1 MIRRIVVSLVPL
13 LVAAPLMAQTMVGVR
28 AGLSRATV
36 SPAVEGEGLQDARQG
51 VVAGLDIA
59 FPLASTVELRIGG
72 AYSQKGTSYS
82 AELASEGFDD
92 IGGRWDEIDRFRHRG
107 GRRCGNGGFR
117 RSVAGCRCDILPG
130 THERR

>member
-13 LVAAPLMAQTMVGVR
+13 LVAAPLMAQAMVGVR

-36 SPAVEGEGLQDARQG
+36 SPAVEGEGLQDGRQG

-72 AYSQKGTSYS
+72 AYSQKGTSYFRG
-82 AELASEGFDD
+82 ARV
-92 IGGRWDEIDRFRHRG
+92 GRLRRHRG
-107 GRRCGNGGFR
+107 TMGRNRPISASRRAPVWKWRFPTVCGWV
-117 RSVAGCRCDILPG
+117 SM
-130 THERR
+130 